1 VSPLQAVVLGLVQGL
16 TEFIPISSSAHLII
30 VPWLLGWPD
39 PGLTFDVALHLGT
52 LAALL
57 AYFWGDWVS
66 LLSGTFASRQGLA
79 GRSRVRH
86 QSQRLLWFIL
96 IGSVPG
102 GIAGVLG
109 DRYIER
115 FFHQPS
121 SPHQATPMLVIAGLM
136 AALGLVLWAGERY
149 ARHRRL
155 LADLTWKDTVL
166 IGLAQALALLPGV
179 SRSGSTITAG
189 LLLGLRREAAARFS
203 FLLAT
208 PIVAGAG
215 LKKLLDVVRDG
226 SSAPPGLA
234 TAVGFLVA
242 AASGYL
248 CIKYLLLYLQRR
260 TTHIFVC
267 YRLALGAFLAVLS
280 LALLIK

>member
-1 VSPLQAVVLGLVQGL
+1 MSPLQAVVLGLVQGL

-57 AYFWGDWVS
+57 AYFWGDWMS
-66 LLSGTFASRQGLA
+66 LLAEFLKSLA
-79 GRSRVRH
+79 GRGRARH
-86 QSQRLLWFIL
+86 QSQGLLWFL
-96 IGSVPG
+96 LVGSIPG

-109 DRYIER
+109 DKYIER

-121 SPHQATPMLVIAGLM
+121 SPHQAAPMLAIAGLM
-136 AALGLVLWAGERY
+136 AALGLALWVGERY
-149 ARHRRL
+149 ARHRRP
-155 LADLTWKDTVL
+155 LADLTWTDTVL

-215 LKKLLDVVRDG
+215 LKKLLDVIRDG
-226 SSAPPGLA
+226 SSVPPGLA

-260 TTHIFVC
+260 TTYIFVY
-267 YRLALGAFLAVLS
+267 YRLALGAFLIVLS
-280 LALLIK
+280 LALLTK

>member
-1 VSPLQAVVLGLVQGL
+1 MSALQAVVLGLVQGL
-16 TEFIPISSSAHLII
+16 TEFIPVSSSAHLII

-57 AYFWGDWVS
+57 AYFWGDWVN
-66 LLSGTFASRQGLA
+66 LLAGFLESLA
-79 GRSRVRH
+79 GRGRVRH
-86 QSQRLLWFIL
+86 QSQRLLWFI
-96 IGSVPG
+96 IVGSVPG

-109 DRYIER
+109 DKYIER
-115 FFHQPS
+115 FFHQPGS
-121 SPHQATPMLVIAGLM
+121 THQATPMLAIAGLV
-136 AALGLVLWAGERY
+136 AALGLALWAGERY
-149 ARHRRL
+149 ARHRRP

-215 LKKLLDVVRDG
+215 LKKLLDVIRDG
-226 SSAPPGLA
+226 SSAPPALA

-260 TTHIFVC
+260 TVYVFVY
-267 YRLALGAFLAVLS
+267 YRLALGALLIVLS
-280 LALLIK
+280 LALLIE

>member
-1 VSPLQAVVLGLVQGL
+1 MSPLQAVVLGLVQGL

-66 LLSGTFASRQGLA
+66 LLAGLLESLA
-79 GRSRVRH
+79 GRGRARH
-86 QSQRLLWFIL
+86 QSQSLLWFIL
-96 IGSVPG
+96 VGSVPG

-109 DRYIER
+109 DKYIER

-121 SPHQATPMLVIAGLM
+121 SPHQATPMLAIAGLM
-136 AALGLVLWAGERY
+136 AALGLALWVGERH

-155 LADLTWKDTVL
+155 LADLTWKDAVL

-215 LKKLLDVVRDG
+215 LKKLLDVIRDS

-260 TTHIFVC
+260 TTYIFVF
-267 YRLALGAFLAVLS
+267 YRLALGAFLIVLS